1 MKIRFTPIGAGILLL
16 LASCNVPAPETKA
29 DQTEDLTIT
38 ALDSTTTGDF
48 EFKKE
53 DDKQNPVTVN
63 QQQSAPNPDWD
74 RKIIR
79 TATLRLEVEDFNKYY
94 ALLRDAVR
102 KTGGYVATEEQNRND
117 YSLENTVTIKVPVA
131 QFEEAMNM
139 LSTV

>member
-16 LASCNVPAPETKA
+16 LASCNVSAPETKA
-29 DQTEDLTIT
+29 DQNEKAVELST
-38 ALDSTTTGDF
+38 LDSTTTGDF

-63 QQQSAPNPDWD
+63 QQQPAPNPDWD

-117 YSLENTVTIKVPVA
+117 YSLENTVTIKVPV
-131 QFEEAMNM
+131 
-139 LSTV
+139 